1 MGPRA
6 GGARARG
13 AAGAGPGPAGGP
25 PPGSPRDW
33 AGGLP
38 PELLE
43 AVARAVPAG
52 DRLWFRLVCRNWA
65 EAGAGAAPPPDPV
78 WGHWLVPVTR
88 TRPADAAVSVAR
100 AEMVLGV
107 LERSPVLMR
116 DWRFSGYGNFHGYS
130 HESFKHDLCRLAAGG
145 GHLEV
150 LQWARA
156 QECDWDEQTCLE
168 AEEGEHFEVL
178 EWARA
183 QGCPE

>member
-1 MGPRA
+1 
-6 GGARARG
+6 
-13 AAGAGPGPAGGP
+13 
-25 PPGSPRDW
+25 
-33 AGGLP
+33 
-38 PELLE
+38 
-43 AVARAVPAG
+43 
-52 DRLWFRLVCRNWA
+52 
-65 EAGAGAAPPPDPV
+65 
-78 WGHWLVPVTR
+78 
-88 TRPADAAVSVAR
+88 
-100 AEMVLGV
+100 MVLGV

-156 QECDWDEQTCLE
+156 HGCPWDHHTCTAAARNGHLEVLQWARAQGCDWDEQTCLE
-168 AEEGEHFEVL
+168 AEEGAHFEVL